1 MVANLWLV
9 PQLGRALLQEREGP
23 QIFATFIKNPTQSV
37 CDRRI
42 IRQQLTRSFGKG
54 EGAAQVGD
62 GFRVNGGKI
71 VQGRDKI
78 GIYTQQFLVGI
89 PGGSIILEALLQLPD
104 LHQNHDVIGFR
115 GDSIELVESLLWFV
129 GRFVQLGDQQVRSCQ
144 IRLQIDGLKHGGF
157 GLFGIVLRDRNG
169 GKSNQGFMSRIVLQV
184 LRIDETKGARQMN
197 FSNEKP

>member
-1 MVANLWLV
+1 
-9 PQLGRALLQEREGP
+9 
-23 QIFATFIKNPTQSV
+23 
-37 CDRRI
+37 
-42 IRQQLTRSFGKG
+42 
-54 EGAAQVGD
+54 
-62 GFRVNGGKI
+62 
-71 VQGRDKI
+71 
-78 GIYTQQFLVGI
+78 
-89 PGGSIILEALLQLPD
+89 SIILEALLQWPD
-104 LHQNHDVIGFR
+104 LHQNHDVIGFS